1 MADFTSGHLRSRL
14 TAKVPPQHQPPVFSK
29 FSNIQAA
36 NLAIFASVA
45 VSVLARF
52 GIVVEESLLLDL
64 LTAAVALGAAL
75 YSFYHRHQKGDLT
88 PEGFRRDS

>member
-1 MADFTSGHLRSRL
+1 MFKS
-14 TAKVPPQHQPPVFSK
+14 

-45 VSVLARF
+45 VQVAARF
-52 GIVVEESLLLDL
+52 GVALDESVTLDL
-64 LTAAVALGAAL
+64 ITAAVALAAAA
-75 YSFYHRHQKGDLT
+75 YSFYHRHRKGDLT